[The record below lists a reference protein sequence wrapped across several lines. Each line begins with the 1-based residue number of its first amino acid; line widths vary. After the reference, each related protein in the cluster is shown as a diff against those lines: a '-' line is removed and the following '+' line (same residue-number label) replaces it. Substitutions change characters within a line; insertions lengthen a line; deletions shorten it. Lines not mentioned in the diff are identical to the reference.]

1 MSMHAFQTSRCRH
14 NLICAYQPIIIA
26 FMSST
31 NVFFIWITPNKP
43 SFTGRKIL
51 EGDLLNVKVNQ
62 ASNIKLP
69 AFFMYINVKPCDLF
83 KEQVRFSLIIFV
95 WMVWERDTAK
105 IYVCAIHAKVRL
117 GLSEPLSVQ
126 SVHSLHAGFPT
137 QVSST
142 STKGLLSGAPNV
154 RKWNTGNVEHNNIFQ
169 FTASVRTNAF
179 LAECQSFRL
188 GQFQYLWYPNKMFN
202 SREEDFQKHTDA
214 LYFMR
219 DFGLSK
225 KELNPWYFE

>member
-1 MSMHAFQTSRCRH
+1 MCALCLEVSNHAYFWTEAREMCLKMYNLKITLTSHTNWQKAQMSMHAFQTSRCRH

-69 AFFMYINVKPCDLF
+69 AAFMYINVKPCDLF

-137 QVSST
+137 QVSSNFN
-142 STKGLLSGAPNV
+142 KGPLVQS
-154 RKWNTGNVEHNNIFQ
+154 
-169 FTASVRTNAF
+169 S
-179 LAECQSFRL
+179 ECQEMK
-188 GQFQYLWYPNKMFN
+188 YWKCW
-202 SREEDFQKHTDA
+202 T
-214 LYFMR
+214 
-219 DFGLSK
+219 
-225 KELNPWYFE
+225 